1 MKRSTIS
8 NLNKLHQRIKHNFLN
23 RFIGFIRNENIDK
36 QFEKLIE
43 FRTEPREV
51 NEFGLIGVSGGTAAG
66 GGGGRELR
74 EEREEEGVKRENRFE
89 DVVRWR
95 RRGDEGEK
103 EREVVDV

>member
-8 NLNKLHQRIKHNFLN
+8 NLNKLHQSIKHNFLN
-23 RFIGFIRNENIDK
+23 SFIAFIRDKNIDK

-43 FRTEPREV
+43 LRTEPREV
-51 NEFGLIGVSGGTAAG
+51 NEFGLIGIRGGG
-66 GGGGRELR
+66 GCGGGRELR

-95 RRGDEGEK
+95 RRGDEGEE